1 LVLLGI
7 IGLRPEE
14 LFSGITELS
23 RSRGMMNPPRLVA
36 LFLGVALLDTARSFI
51 LPFKQRPFSKVGGLW
66 SAVDGSLCTADALRP
81 FPLSGIMAIGDRT
94 GEEVLFFLGRY
105 WGIFPERYSARKG
118 RKEFSM
124 KKNIFYG
131 LVFLGW
137 ISLACSALAIP
148 GAAGKPSLTPP
159 PSSTPMPSST
169 PLPSLTPEP
178 TATSRKVNLT
188 WWHIATA
195 EADRALYQKFADD
208 YTAAHP
214 GVTIEITVADT
225 ANFKTNLT
233 SAMNA
238 ENPPDIF
245 HSYVDMSMQAYA
257 KAGLLKNITADLDQ
271 AGWRETFWPVA
282 LDLYAYQGN
291 NYGVP
296 RDMGIVGIW
305 YNKDLFQRAGIVEF
319 PATWADFLNDVK
331 KLEASGITPIAL
343 GAADSWT
350 CAFWWEYLALRLGGK
365 AAFDAAVRREGSFAD
380 PPFVE
385 AGRQTVKLV
394 NLSPFQNGYLS
405 AGYNNQAAAVGNGKA
420 AMELMGYWGGRVEG
434 DNSANR
440 VGIGDKLGWFP
451 FPAVEGGAGDPAD
464 ALGGLD
470 GWLVGKNAPPEAV
483 DFLKYISSVE
493 SETAQARQGLTLPA
507 VKGAEAGVTDPLLKI
522 VWQHTSTTKY
532 LQIYYDQFLGSA
544 VGDVINSSMLGLFAG
559 RLTPEQT
566 AQAIEDSAEQEIP

>member
-1 LVLLGI
+1 MKRKLLPGVFC
-7 IGLRPEE
+7 
-14 LFSGITELS
+14 FSL
-23 RSRGMMNPPRLVA
+23 
-36 LFLGVALLDTARSFI
+36 
-51 LPFKQRPFSKVGGLW
+51 
-66 SAVDGSLCTADALRP
+66 
-81 FPLSGIMAIGDRT
+81 
-94 GEEVLFFLGRY
+94 
-105 WGIFPERYSARKG
+105 
-118 RKEFSM
+118 
-124 KKNIFYG
+124 
-131 LVFLGW
+131 
-137 ISLACSALAIP
+137 ISLACSVLSLS
-148 GAAGKPSLTPP
+148 GSAGKPSLTPP
-159 PSSTPMPSST
+159 PSSTPMPTST
-169 PLPSLTPEP
+169 ELPSQTIAP
-178 TATSRKVNLT
+178 TATPGEVTLK
-188 WWHIATA
+188 WWHISTAT
-195 EADRALYQKFADD
+195 ADRALYQKIADE

-214 GVTIEITVADT
+214 RTKIEISAADPADFK
-225 ANFKTNLT
+225 ANLGA
-233 SAMNA
+233 AMDA
-238 ENPPDIF
+238 GKPPDIF
-245 HSYVDMSMQAYA
+245 HSYADMSMQAYA

-271 AGWRETFWPVA
+271 GGWRETFWPVA

-305 YNKDLFQRAGIVEF
+305 YNKDLFQRAGIVGL
-319 PATWADFLNDVK
+319 PATWTDFLNDVK

-385 AGRQTVKLV
+385 AGRQTLKLI

-405 AGYNNQAAAVGNGKA
+405 ASYGNQAAAVGDGKA
-420 AMELMGYWGGRVEG
+420 AMELMGYWAARVER
-434 DNSANR
+434 DNSANQL
-440 VGIGDKLGWFP
+440 GIGDKLGWFP
-451 FPAVEGGAGDPAD
+451 FPAVEGAGDPAD
-464 ALGGLD
+464 ALGGVD

-493 SETAQARQGLTLPA
+493 SETAQARQGLALPA

-532 LQIYYDQFLGSA
+532 LQIYYDQFLGPA
-544 VGDVINSSMLGLFAG
+544 VGDVINSNMLGLFAG